1 MAIYLEP
8 YLCDTTR
15 LLSTTV
21 STSTTKLEAARQS
34 PRVPNTSTF
43 MNSTSCKPYNRSG
56 SSFRWIILLVLF
68 AACLS
73 FSSSSSPSSSEAIE
87 VEIGTMSADAK
98 IPNTFPELTGMPGEE
113 AKSELEKKYPSL
125 KVFIVPEDSMV
136 TMDYLEDRVRI
147 FVDKDGKVARDPM
160 IG

>member
-1 MAIYLEP
+1 
-8 YLCDTTR
+8 
-15 LLSTTV
+15 
-21 STSTTKLEAARQS
+21 
-34 PRVPNTSTF
+34 
-43 MNSTSCKPYNRSG
+43 MNKIASQRSYS
-56 SSFRWIILLVLF
+56 SSFRWIILLVLL

-73 FSSSSSPSSSEAIE
+73 FSTPSNEGEAIE

-98 IPNTFPELTGMPGEE
+98 IPNTFPELTGKPGEE
-113 AKSELEKKYPSL
+113 AKATLEKKYPSL
-125 KVFIVPEDSMV
+125 QVSIVPEDSMV